1 MFEIIAQNME
11 LFVVFMNKGG
21 LVMWVLFVLNLLLWY
36 GLGYRYLTLHRGTMG
51 NVRRLVEKHE
61 QRGENKE
68 FKGLLDYAVADALKA
83 YKESKGISKIGRN
96 YVTDALFEYNIVIKK
111 YSTLIKTIIVLAP
124 LIGLLGTVMGMI
136 ETFDALQSSSM
147 FSQGASISGGIS
159 KALFTTE
166 LGLVVAVPGLIIGRI
181 LDKKQQRFALEFEQI
196 TDIICTKDDKWDLDQ
211 KSKM

>member
-1 MFEIIAQNME
+1 MFEFIAQNIE

-21 LVMWVLFVLNLLLWY
+21 IVMWVLFVLNLLLWY

-61 QRGENKE
+61 KRGSDKE

-83 YKESKGISKIGRN
+83 AKEAKTINKVCRN
-96 YVTDALFEYNIVIKK
+96 YITDALFEYNIVIKR
-111 YSTLIKTIIVLAP
+111 YSTLVKTIVVLAP

-181 LDKKQQRFALEFEQI
+181 LDKKQHRFALEFEQI
-196 TDIICTKDDKWDLDQ
+196 TDIICTKDDK
-211 KSKM
+211 